1 MRLRSR
7 DPRPR
12 ATEPRRPPMMAN
24 RCPNRRTRSAA
35 TMQHTTEIFE
45 ASSIP
50 AGNVEKSRHGH
61 GARHACK
68 RHRVNHAP
76 FIFQA
81 PRQVMSY
88 GQRPKFRTPDP
99 NVFPPRPIFSR
110 SSITAPRRWGRC
122 CRILGARTHARTHAR
137 TRSRTHALT
146 RSRAHALTHSFIR
159 PRHRPENAVASARR
173 HRRWRSRRQVAIPN
187 SRFRCGHRRRVREL
201 RACLH
206 RQPLIRKHGGRDRRG
221 AQRSAPGPLPCHTTS
236 REATPPRA

>member
-122 CRILGARTHARTHAR
+122 CRILGARTHARTHALTHALTHAR
-137 TRSRTHALT
+137 AHARAHARTHALTHARTHART
-146 RSRAHALTHSFIR
+146 RSRAHALTRSRTLSFDRAIG
-159 PRHRPENAVASARR
+159 PRTQSQARDDIGDGDRGARSRYRIQDFDADTGVASE
-173 HRRWRSRRQVAIPN
+173 N
-187 SRFRCGHRRRVREL
+187 CGRV
-201 RACLH
+201 CTGS
-206 RQPLIRKHGGRDRRG
+206 P
-221 AQRSAPGPLPCHTTS
+221 
-236 REATPPRA
+236 